1 MSDHDIITI
10 DPNQRGGKPC
20 IRQTQITVYDVL
32 GWLADGMS
40 IAEIVDNVP
49 AVTKADIQAC
59 LEFAAAHDQGPLA
72 NAAQDQEQPSMPMLP
87 KPLPIYSQAAI
98 GSPYPLQEI
107 EQPQPTLKPHPII
120 QPFVWIEKRVW
131 EPMLSWGENQA
142 FISLLGLLS
151 NLGLLFAALTYIGL
165 EQQRREAQV
174 YLAWQTIT
182 NAQGQSGNGGRVLAL
197 EFLNASPG
205 ANWRLH
211 FPWICVSED
220 WLCSKWE
227 SESLDGVDLERA
239 YLGRVQLSGASLAEA
254 NLQGAILWQANLQGA
269 KLGEANLQGAKLGA
283 ANLQAAKLDEANL
296 QGALYSDEKTPK
308 NICLDITA
316 PPVYPCPTRFPDGF
330 DPQAAGMKLL
340 R

>member
-1 MSDHDIITI
+1 MSYRDIITI
-10 DPNQRGGKPC
+10 DPDKRGGKPC

-40 IAEIVDNVP
+40 IAEIVANVP
-49 AVTKADIQAC
+49 AVTKTDILAC
-59 LEFAAAHDQGPLA
+59 LEFAADHDQCHLA
-72 NAAQDQEQPSMPMLP
+72 NAKGHEQPSMPTCP
-87 KPLPIYSQAAI
+87 KPQAVYSQAAI
-98 GSPYPLQEI
+98 NSQYPLQEI
-107 EQPQPTLKPHPII
+107 EQPQPKLKPHPII
-120 QPFVWIEKRVW
+120 QPFVWMEKRIW
-131 EPMLSWGENQA
+131 EPMLAWGENQA

-211 FPWICVSED
+211 FPWICISED
-220 WLCSKWE
+220 WLCSRWE

-239 YLGRVQLSGASLAEA
+239 YLARVQLSEASLVEA

-269 KLGEANLQGAKLGA
+269 KLGEANLQGARLGEA
-283 ANLQAAKLDEANL
+283 DLQEAKLEGANL
-296 QGALYSDEKTPK
+296 QGAVYSDEKTPK
-308 NICLDITA
+308 NICLDITY

-330 DPQAAGMKLL
+330 APQASGMKLL